1 MSIKTLA
8 GISAAAIL
16 SILAGKAYAA
26 TDENGLSPTSWIR
39 FDGSWNWTNNA
50 SDYFQWESGENTPNF
65 VESPAGKAMKT
76 VNGSTH
82 PYGSFTAGNLGS
94 SWTISTTIKA
104 AVPSDGKFEP
114 VYHFGGSANGW
125 GIGVRKVD
133 GNADACE
140 VVFGKAPFNADSC
153 YLIKKTV
160 ADGCTAFHTYTVTF
174 SNGTATLYVDGVTAE
189 GDSAT
194 SVSLTTGRNNF
205 QFGGVHGGSGA
216 GQTRIS
222 DLVMDDFRVY
232 KSVLTAEQIAKI
244 GAGAYSVNDNGVIT
258 AANSGIVPVDIT
270 TDTTTIQKAEGATIL
285 QSVSGQAA
293 KYDWTYNSVSLQSVG
308 TDTASMGRDTT
319 QGFNGALADCFK
331 YADEEK
337 TQVVGLYTG
346 TLAYQDMSIPANF
359 SAAISCT
366 IPPLENGIVM
376 AFGSNNNN
384 NGVIAI
390 AAGAPTTNEDGST
403 TENMKLVYIPR
414 NATAAQVQTLATMAV
429 PNGQTA
435 AHLLVFTKEGSAMK
449 IYMDGKLATTATLN
463 VSPSGGFQM
472 GSVHGGTYG
481 GYKASGR
488 ANLSDNAL
496 YTSYIKTIRVF
507 DGILSATAM
516 AELVKE
522 FPYTSPSGSSAIE
535 VSDTADWVSSSGTP
549 WTITAQDGSTSNAA
563 SAKPGSSVTV
573 TSAADTTV
581 TVNVAADV
589 AYEEMTIDGSGTVK
603 FVKGEGEGALK
614 PTTTTI
620 KTPITVGEGTIDLTG
635 GPVTIEE
642 GGSIAFD
649 FTALTE
655 VTRTMEQLDLP
666 VTGLIAKDD
675 TKVSLLKAASVTVE
689 DGCVFELRY
698 NEANQCYHVYAGK
711 INADGK
717 LYWDPEKGGDWTTGA
732 KALAHDKD
740 GNSVEVSIHDDDTVV
755 FDESMTS
762 VVYIKGDAYKTAK
775 NIEIASGT
783 VKFGHDSDV
792 YNFPAGSTITVAEG
806 AKLVL
811 QAWDNA
817 GQSNKKVNLADTTF
831 NGPGTVEVAD
841 WITTVKVDGNIAGT
855 AKVVIPEGAV
865 ATVAA
870 NKTIANTIGGAGTI
884 KLTTMQS
891 FTKADDWTGTI
902 DLGSIAL
909 ANDTWYDSVGKAGST
924 VKFDSFSGWLPANNS
939 VVAAT
944 LEFGSMTI
952 TGGYTGH
959 TGTYNKIKGAGA
971 FANTLSLPSHGLYTI
986 KIGDVSE
993 FTGTLTI
1000 GNDGALEL
1008 PNDAEVTVAGATA
1021 KVVGETT
1028 TIYYPTNDDALSGK
1042 TPEDDVSNVTI
1053 LSGSLPAAWDGY
1065 KVDAD
1070 GNIVVMDNYTITV
1083 EVENATVAGLPES
1096 MTVREDNAEISF
1108 TVTPDEGYVVTEVK
1122 IGETTLTAVDGTYTT
1137 TLEGDATIT
1146 VTTEIDVPPTPTAL
1160 VTDADAGDLDAA
1172 YTFTA
1177 NAEESEA
1184 TTTYYGNW
1192 LADFE
1197 VTFDGA
1203 IAADTVK
1210 LAGKYAVPEGM
1221 QVGYDGSWVSFKLG
1235 AYETTDAPIKLV
1247 GQFGLDLTY
1256 AMVRQIGEFGCGVK
1270 NLSADNIGKEMT
1282 VKLVLT
1288 NPETSEFITIS
1299 TTKYPIVKYTPEAPT
1314 SWETVTDDDVATIVT
1329 DLPEGKTVSATELAT
1344 WAKANSVEF
1353 SASTT
1358 VPVNALILNC
1368 APDAVILNDV
1378 KAAADEILE
1387 DYLEEATKEVDLA
1400 TLLKEIPEG
1409 GKEISIEGYPMA
1421 TIKLVPATLGEGV
1434 TTSANLFKL
1443 ELELK

>member
-1 MSIKTLA
+1 MSNKTLVR
-8 GISAAAIL
+8 GLSAAAIL
-16 SILAGKAYAA
+16 AILTGAAYGATT
-26 TDENGLSPTSWIR
+26 TDESGKTPNAWLR
-39 FDGSWNWTNNA
+39 FDGNWDWAANTGVLSWDN
-50 SDYFQWESGENTPNF
+50 GERADSF
-65 VESPAGKAMKT
+65 AESPAGKAMQT
-76 VNGSTH
+76 VNNSTH
-82 PYGSFTAGNLGS
+82 PYGSVSNLGS
-94 SWTISTTIKA
+94 TWTISTTIKA

-125 GIGVRKVD
+125 GIGVRKVE

-140 VVFGKAPFNADSC
+140 VVFGKAPFNADSL
-153 YLIKKTV
+153 LIKKTIE
-160 ADGCTAFHTYTVTF
+160 DGCSAYHTYTVTF
-174 SNGTATLYVDGVTAE
+174 ENGTLTMYVDGETAE
-189 GDSAT
+189 GDSKT
-194 SVSLTTGRNNF
+194 GVTLTTGRNNY
-205 QFGGVHGGSGA
+205 QLGGVHGGHNTTNQS
-216 GQTRIS
+216 RIS
-222 DLVMDDFRVY
+222 GLLMDDFRVY
-232 KSVLTAEQIAKI
+232 KSILTTDEIKAIATGKYALNASNKI
-244 GAGAYSVNDNGVIT
+244 ATVTAGV
-258 AANSGIVPVDIT
+258 VPVDIT
-270 TDTTTIQKAEGATIL
+270 VDMKTIAVSEGAAVI
-285 QSVSGQAA
+285 QSVSGGAA
-293 KYDWTYNSVSLQSVG
+293 KYDWTYNTVSLRSVG
-308 TDTASMGRDTT
+308 TATDEMGRDTT
-319 QGFNGALADCFK
+319 QGFDGALADCFK
-331 YADEEK
+331 YAEDDNTK
-337 TQVVGLYTG
+337 VTALYTA

-488 ANLSDNAL
+488 ANLSGDAL
-496 YTSYIKTIRVF
+496 YTSYIKTIRVY

-535 VSDTADWVSSSGTP
+535 VSGTADWVSSSGTP
-549 WTITAQDGSTSNAA
+549 WTITAQDGSTSEAET
-563 SAKPGSSVTV
+563 AKPGSSVTV
-573 TSAADTTV
+573 TAAADTTV

-589 AYEEMTIDGSGTVK
+589 AYEAMTVDGSGKVT
-603 FVKGEGEGALK
+603 FVKGEGAGALK

-620 KTPITVGEGTIDLTG
+620 KTPVIVGEATLDLTG

-655 VTRTMEQLDLP
+655 VTRETALDLP
-666 VTGLIAKDD
+666 VTGLIAEDD
-675 TKVSLLKAASVTVE
+675 TKVTLLKADTVTVA

-717 LYWDPEKGGDWTTGA
+717 LYWDPSKGNDWTTGA

-740 GNSVEVSIHDDDTVV
+740 GNPVEVTIHDDDTVV
-755 FDESMTS
+755 FGESMTS
-762 VVYIKGDAYKTAK
+762 VVFIKGDAYKTAK
-775 NIEIASGT
+775 KIEIASGT
-783 VKFGHDSDV
+783 VKFGHDGDV
-792 YNFPAGSTITVAEG
+792 YNFPAGSTVTVAEG

-817 GQSNKKVNLADTTF
+817 GQSNTKVNLADTTF

-855 AKVVIPEGAV
+855 AKLVIPEGAV
-865 ATVAA
+865 ATVAS

-891 FTKADDWTGTI
+891 FTKADDWTGTV

-924 VKFDSFSGWLPANNS
+924 VKFDSFSGHLPANNS
-939 VVAAT
+939 VVAPT

-952 TGGYTGH
+952 TGGYNGH
-959 TGTYNKIKGAGA
+959 TGTYNKIKGTGA
-971 FANTLSLPSHGLYTI
+971 FANTLSLPNQGLYTI

-1008 PNDAEVTVAGATA
+1008 PNDAEVTVVGATA

-1028 TIYYPTNDDALSGK
+1028 TIYYPSNADALAGK
-1042 TPEDDVSNVTI
+1042 TPGDDVSNVTI

-1122 IGETTLTAVDGTYTT
+1122 IGETTLEAVEGTYTT

-1146 VTTEIDVPPTPTAL
+1146 VTTEVSAPTVPTATVTKLTEDVP
-1160 VTDADAGDLDAA
+1160 ADIDAA
-1172 YTFTA
+1172 YVFAAGEEVEGYSDYEANFEVSFSKAIAKDSVVLKGSYGAYLWQQINMPKALEAGDVWTLLPEGQVHYSDVVAMQTFT
-1177 NAEESEA
+1177 
-1184 TTTYYGNW
+1184 
-1192 LADFE
+1192 
-1197 VTFDGA
+1197 
-1203 IAADTVK
+1203 
-1210 LAGKYAVPEGM
+1210 
-1221 QVGYDGSWVSFKLG
+1221 
-1235 AYETTDAPIKLV
+1235 
-1247 GQFGLDLTY
+1247 
-1256 AMVRQIGEFGCGVK
+1256 CGVK
-1270 NLSADNIGKEMT
+1270 NYAEENVGATMT
-1282 VKLVLT
+1282 VKLVLSNEEGDRHEIT
-1288 NPETSEFITIS
+1288 TTTYELTLKSEDTTI
-1299 TTKYPIVKYTPEAPT
+1299 ADQ
-1314 SWETVTDDDVATIVT
+1314 TVTDDTPVETIVPAAQAEKLIAAGVKAPAIVAWAKAT
-1329 DLPEGKTVSATELAT
+1329 GSTVLVGKEIDLEAFALNCSPSAKQQTVEDEVPSIDMTELAKGNLTAAVKAISDKYPLATVQLVEATLPEGTVTT
-1344 WAKANSVEF
+1344 AK
-1353 SASTT
+1353 
-1358 VPVNALILNC
+1358 L
-1368 APDAVILNDV
+1368 
-1378 KAAADEILE
+1378 
-1387 DYLEEATKEVDLA
+1387 Y
-1400 TLLKEIPEG
+1400 
-1409 GKEISIEGYPMA
+1409 
-1421 TIKLVPATLGEGV
+1421 KLVI
-1434 TTSANLFKL
+1434 S
-1443 ELELK
+1443 LKN

>member
-26 TDENGLSPTSWIR
+26 TDENGLSPTSWIK

-50 SDYFQWESGENTPNF
+50 SNYFQWDSGENTPNF

-76 VNGSTH
+76 VNNSTH
-82 PYGSFTAGNLGS
+82 PYGSFTASNLGS
-94 SWTISTTIKA
+94 AWTISTTIKA

-114 VYHFGGSANGW
+114 VYQFGGSANGW

-133 GNADACE
+133 GNESACE
-140 VVFGKAPFNADSC
+140 VVFGKAPFNADSL
-153 YLIKKTV
+153 LIKKTIE
-160 ADGCTAFHTYTVTF
+160 DGCSAYHTYTVTF
-174 SNGTATLYVDGVTAE
+174 ENGTLTMYVDGETAE
-189 GDSAT
+189 GDSKT
-194 SVSLTTGRNNF
+194 GVTLTTGRNNY
-205 QFGGVHGGSGA
+205 QFGGVHGGHNTTNQS
-216 GQTRIS
+216 RIS
-222 DLVMDDFRVY
+222 GLLMDDFRVY

-258 AANSGIVPVDIT
+258 AANSGIVPVEIT

-308 TDTASMGRDTT
+308 TDTASMGRDTS
-319 QGFNGALADCFK
+319 QGFDGALADCFK
-331 YADEEK
+331 YAEDDNTK
-337 TQVVGLYTG
+337 VTALYTG

-403 TENMKLVYIPR
+403 TENMKLVYIPC

-472 GSVHGGTYG
+472 GSVHGGTKG

-488 ANLSDNAL
+488 ANLSGDAL

-535 VSDTADWVSSSGTP
+535 VSGTADWVSSSGTP
-549 WTITAQDGSTSNAA
+549 WTITAQDGSTSDAA
-563 SAKPGSSVTV
+563 TAKPGSSVTV
-573 TSAADTTV
+573 TAAADTTV

-589 AYEEMTIDGSGTVK
+589 AYEEMTVEGSGKVT

-620 KTPITVGEGTIDLTG
+620 KTPVIVGEATLDLTG

-655 VTRTMEQLDLP
+655 VTRETALDLP

-675 TKVSLLKAASVTVE
+675 TKVTLLKADTVTVA

-717 LYWDPEKGGDWTTGA
+717 LYWDPEKGNDWTTGA

-740 GNSVEVSIHDDDTVV
+740 GNPVEVTIHDDDTVV

-762 VVYIKGDAYKTAK
+762 VVFIKGEAYNTAK
-775 NIEIASGT
+775 KIEIASGT
-783 VKFGHDSDV
+783 VKFGHDTDV
-792 YNFPAGSTITVAEG
+792 YNFPAGSTVTVAEG

-811 QAWDNA
+811 QAWNNA
-817 GQSNKKVNLADTTF
+817 GQSNTKVNLADTTF

-855 AKVVIPEGAV
+855 AKLVIPEGAV
-865 ATVAA
+865 ATVAS

-891 FTKADDWTGTI
+891 FTKADDWTGTV

-924 VKFDSFSGWLPANNS
+924 VKFDSFSGHLPANNS

-952 TGGYTGH
+952 TGGYNGH
-959 TGTYNKIKGAGA
+959 TGTYNKIKGSGA
-971 FANTLSLPSHGLYTI
+971 FANTLSLPNQGLYTI

-1028 TIYYPTNDDALSGK
+1028 TIYYPTNDDALAGK
-1042 TPEDDVSNVTI
+1042 NPGDDVSNVTI
-1053 LSGSLPAAWDGY
+1053 LSGSLPAAWAGY
-1065 KVDAD
+1065 KVDAN
-1070 GNIVVMDNYTITV
+1070 GNIVAKTALDGFVEAIAAAADGATVTLTDDITLEARIDIAAAEKSITLDLGGYTITPT
-1083 EVENATVAGLPES
+1083 ATCANGSAFNIVSGTVTIKNGTIDGTAITTIECDPI
-1096 MTVREDNAEISF
+1096 TVRSGAA
-1108 TVTPDEGYVVTEVK
+1108 VVCE
-1122 IGETTLTAVDGTYTT
+1122 TLTISICSQTGACVYPFAGGQATIKSGTYTNT
-1137 TLEGDATIT
+1137 TTEAYPYGSFTLTLNQSNVADQLIFVEGGSFTTDPAKGDDAQLCKSFLASGYVSTLNEETGLYDVTEKTEQTSWSDIED
-1146 VTTEIDVPPTPTAL
+1146 VTTV
-1160 VTDADAGDLDAA
+1160 
-1172 YTFTA
+1172 
-1177 NAEESEA
+1177 
-1184 TTTYYGNW
+1184 
-1192 LADFE
+1192 
-1197 VTFDGA
+1197 
-1203 IAADTVK
+1203 
-1210 LAGKYAVPEGM
+1210 
-1221 QVGYDGSWVSFKLG
+1221 
-1235 AYETTDAPIKLV
+1235 
-1247 GQFGLDLTY
+1247 
-1256 AMVRQIGEFGCGVK
+1256 
-1270 NLSADNIGKEMT
+1270 
-1282 VKLVLT
+1282 
-1288 NPETSEFITIS
+1288 
-1299 TTKYPIVKYTPEAPT
+1299 
-1314 SWETVTDDDVATIVT
+1314 
-1329 DLPEGKTVSATELAT
+1329 LPEGTETKVTTDELAA
-1344 WAKANSVEF
+1344 WASANEVEF
-1353 SASTT
+1353 TAGITI
-1358 VPVNALILNC
+1358 PVNALILNC
-1368 APDAVILNDV
+1368 APTADAMATAENAVVVDDKTMDAIMAAVAAGTDPTSIEIPAEV
-1378 KAAADEILE
+1378 KAQ
-1387 DYLEEATKEVDLA
+1387 
-1400 TLLKEIPEG
+1400 
-1409 GKEISIEGYPMA
+1409 YPMA
-1421 TIKLVPATLGEGV
+1421 KIELVESTKIQSTETAKFFQLKLTL
-1434 TTSANLFKL
+1434 K
-1443 ELELK
+1443 